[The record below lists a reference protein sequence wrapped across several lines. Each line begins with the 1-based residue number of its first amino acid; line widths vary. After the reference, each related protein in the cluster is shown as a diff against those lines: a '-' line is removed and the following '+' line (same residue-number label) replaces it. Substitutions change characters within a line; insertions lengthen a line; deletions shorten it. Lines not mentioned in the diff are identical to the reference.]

1 MFSDTLT
8 DLWEWVES
16 EYPITAFI
24 GEVIFT
30 AALAAAC
37 LAAGSALL
45 WAIATSGNQ

>member
-16 EYPITAFI
+16 EFPITAFVA
-24 GEVIFT
+24 EVIFT
-30 AALAAAC
+30 AALVAAY

>member
-1 MFSDTLT
+1 MFNDTLT
-8 DLWEWVES
+8 DLWEHVES
-16 EYPITAFI
+16 EYPFVAFI

-30 AALAAAC
+30 ATLAAAC

>member
-8 DLWEWVES
+8 DLWEWLES
-16 EYPITAFI
+16 EHPIAAFVA
-24 GEVIFT
+24 EVIFT
-30 AALAAAC
+30 ATLAAAC